1 MEHFVLGSDEAC
13 LMASPTGQVKVFG
26 DKLKDKHEKIVNDSR
41 VSITIVRTAATGG
54 ATGPTHFLTAGAKVK
69 AGYTPNWLQRHGAA
83 PGSGIV
89 ATPTA
94 FMTEAALLEIAE
106 ERAKGIRAM
115 PVIKDHPEWWVLDIM
130 GGFVPHFMNPKA
142 LAIYWAHKIRQGK
155 EEGNTSQVNQLYDQD
170 PAKKDK
176 VALRSGADMLRQ
188 AASVSNGVVDQW
200 GLVAVGLM
208 AVRSGNA
215 NPPRCLPAVNGNI

>member
-1 MEHFVLGSDEAC
+1 MEHFVICTDEAC
-13 LMASPTGQVKVFG
+13 LLATPTGQVKVFG
-26 DKLKDKHEKIVNDSR
+26 DKLKTKHERILSDSR
-41 VSITIVRTAATGG
+41 VSITIVRTAATRG
-54 ATGPTHFLTAGAKVK
+54 ATGPTHFLIEGVKVK
-69 AGYTPNWLQRHGAA
+69 AGYTPAWLLRHGAA
-83 PGSGIV
+83 PGSGIIG
-89 ATPTA
+89 TPTA
-94 FMTEAALLEIAE
+94 FMTEEAWLGMAE

-188 AASVSNGVVDQW
+188 AASVSNGGVDQW
-200 GLVAVGLM
+200 GLVAVGFM

-215 NPPRCLPAVNGNI
+215 SPPRCLPAVNGNI

>member
-83 PGSGIV
+83 PGSGIL

-94 FMTEAALLEIAE
+94 FMTEAARLEIAE
-106 ERAKGIRAM
+106 ERGISAACTRRPTQSPCSSWACRASSARS
-115 PVIKDHPEWWVLDIM
+115 PPFFL
-130 GGFVPHFMNPKA
+130 
-142 LAIYWAHKIRQGK
+142 L
-155 EEGNTSQVNQLYDQD
+155 
-170 PAKKDK
+170 
-176 VALRSGADMLRQ
+176 LRSL
-188 AASVSNGVVDQW
+188 
-200 GLVAVGLM
+200 
-208 AVRSGNA
+208 
-215 NPPRCLPAVNGNI
+215 PPRQLRLPPRLRLPREAITMKRTKIGRSQEGP